1 MSTPA
6 EPTPTF
12 DKNELDT
19 TSQEL
24 QPVIPP
30 PQAPVEENI
39 TVRKR
44 TTLEAFSAVSYSII
58 PLPVEKNITVKK
70 RAASEAFSVAS
81 DSSNTDHDDYTT
93 KVKKPL
99 VVAEVKPEASDKDK
113 YNRRRV
119 KNNVAS
125 KQSRLSRKQKYV
137 DMDGEALRL
146 EAENEELRRR
156 AEKLEELAK
165 EMKRILIEKMVQ
177 KK

>member
-1 MSTPA
+1 MATPA

-12 DKNELDT
+12 DKNQLVAA
-19 TSQEL
+19 SPEL
-24 QPVIPP
+24 QPVILP

-44 TTLEAFSAVSYSII
+44 AASVAFSATTII
-58 PLPVEKNITVKK
+58 SLHVEKNITVKK
-70 RAASEAFSVAS
+70 RAASESFSAAS
-81 DSSNTDHDDYTT
+81 NSSNTDHDDYTT
-93 KVKKPL
+93 KFKKPA
-99 VVAEVKPEASDKDK
+99 VVTDVKPESSEKDK
-113 YNRRRV
+113 YNSRRV

-156 AEKLEELAK
+156 AEKLEDLAK